1 MTETRRE
8 LLEVLGEL
16 GVLCPELRLGQ
27 LVTNL
32 ATAAR
37 GAFPEAIW
45 DAEDEE
51 LLAPARKQLDYF
63 RATRPERATEQLARA
78 ATD

>member
-8 LLEVLGEL
+8 LLEVLREL
-16 GVLCPELRLGQ
+16 SVLCPELRMGQ

-37 GAFPEAIW
+37 GAFPESVW

-51 LLAPARKQLDYF
+51 LLVPARKQLEYF
-63 RATRPERATEQLARA
+63 RATLPESAVEQLAEA
-78 ATD
+78 ATE

>member
-1 MTETRRE
+1 MTEARRD
-8 LLEVLGEL
+8 LLEVLREL
-16 GVLCPELRLGQ
+16 SVLCPELRLGQ

-51 LLAPARKQLDYF
+51 LLIPARKQLEYF
-63 RATRPERATEQLARA
+63 RETRTSCV
-78 ATD
+78 